1 MNTLKLEEKKNNSN
15 MEYFIVIMIIL
26 GITYTILNEYMKIKK
41 EKEQ

>member
-1 MNTLKLEEKKNNSN
+1 MNTLKPEEKKKNNN
-15 MEYFIVIMIIL
+15 MEYFIVCMIIL